1 MLRLRASRQIDVER
15 GSRGSRGSR
24 GTKADAGL
32 PTARLAAALA
42 AALSLCVPA
51 GASAE
56 PLGRR
61 ALSLALWR
69 QAAPAAPTA
78 PTAPAPSPPA
88 APSGEAT
95 AAELSIASWAGAATA
110 TSLADL
116 LASAIRTAPELALA
130 RLDAEIAEGRIDE
143 AAAIDD
149 WQLAAAAEASRAT
162 LSGTTQLDLSASLS
176 RVLGTGGTLSL
187 AAGSTVADTE
197 TSIGGVTASG
207 TTWTDSLTA
216 SLNQPLLRGRG
227 NALTYANLRR
237 SELVRDSTQLSRQ
250 VSAIAI
256 VQAIVASYW
265 DLVLSEQEVAIAQA
279 SLELAE
285 ERLRL
290 TRAGIRGGKVADAE
304 ALAVEQAIATRT
316 EEVLGA
322 ELAIVDRSIA
332 LRRQAGLPIAAGS
345 LALRVDSAV
354 GPGDRQWQLA
364 ALLDAAYAASP
375 ELARLAVDEKT
386 VELDVEVTKNGL
398 LPQLDLAL
406 SLSSIGFDDTAGG
419 ALGNLATVED
429 YRVAATLSFQQSL
442 GARAAAG
449 RLRAARGQ
457 LERVKVTAADIKQ
470 QLAQSLTRA
479 VGQLELA
486 RRRAQLAQR
495 AIDLSQRNI
504 EVELTRFGLGKSTN
518 FDVLQ
523 RQDELKQARLR
534 YARALIDWRKSETA
548 VMALT
553 GELLP
558 FYGIELGK

>member
-1 MLRLRASRQIDVER
+1 MLRLRASRQIGVER
-15 GSRGSRGSR
+15 GS
-24 GTKADAGL
+24 KAIAAL
-32 PTARLAAALA
+32 PTARLAAALT
-42 AALSLCVPA
+42 AALALCAPS

-61 ALSLALWR
+61 AISLALWR
-69 QAAPAAPTA
+69 QAAPAAPPAAAPAAPAPVAPPAPA
-78 PTAPAPSPPA
+78 PTAAPP
-88 APSGEAT
+88 EVT
-95 AAELSIASWAGAATA
+95 VAELSIASWAGPSTS

-116 LASAIRTAPELALA
+116 LASAVRTAPELALA

-162 LSGTTQLDLSASLS
+162 LSSTNQLDLSASLS

-187 AAGSTVADTE
+187 SAGSTVADSE
-197 TSIGGVTASG
+197 TTIGTVTVSG

-216 SLNQPLLRGRG
+216 SLSQPLLRGRG
-227 NALTYANLRR
+227 SALTYAGLRR
-237 SELVRDSTQLSRQ
+237 AELVRDSAQLSRQ

-256 VQAIVASYW
+256 VQAIVTAYW

-332 LRRQAGLPIAAGS
+332 LRRQAGLPIGAGA
-345 LALRVDSAV
+345 LALRVDAAV
-354 GPGDRQWQLA
+354 GPGDRRWELA
-364 ALLDAAYAASP
+364 ALVDAAYAASP

-386 VELDVEVTKNGL
+386 VELDVEVTQNGL

-406 SLSSIGFDDTAGG
+406 SLSSIGFDDSAGG

-429 YRVAATLSFQQSL
+429 YRIAASLSLQHSL

-449 RLRAARGQ
+449 RVRAARGQ
-457 LERVKVTAADIKQ
+457 LERVKVTASDIKQ
-470 QLAQSLTRA
+470 QLAQSITRA

-486 RRRAQLAQR
+486 RRRAQLAEK

-534 YARALIDWRKSETA
+534 HARALIDWRKSETA